1 MYAGLY
7 YFWNE
12 FVLDGKV
19 EKCKVYFIDYNDA
32 EQAMHD
38 AGLKCEISFETV
50 KLKVLI
56 NELNRHR
63 EQEALDRLNSK
74 K

>member
-1 MYAGLY
+1 MIAGLF

-12 FVLDGKV
+12 FVIDGKV
-19 EKCKVYFIDYNDA
+19 EKCKVYFIDYDDA
-32 EQAMHD
+32 EQAIHD
-38 AGLKCEISFETV
+38 AGLECEISFENM

-63 EQEALDRLNSK
+63 EQEALDRLNTK